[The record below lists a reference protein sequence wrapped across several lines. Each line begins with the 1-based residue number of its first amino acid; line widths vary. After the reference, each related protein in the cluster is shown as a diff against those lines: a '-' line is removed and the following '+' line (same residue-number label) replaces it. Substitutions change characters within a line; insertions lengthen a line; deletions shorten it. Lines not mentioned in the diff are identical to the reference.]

1 MKSSQ
6 LEKIKKKGVKIL
18 DSSTTFIDN
27 SVKIGAGT
35 VIFPLTQIYGKTRI
49 GKNCKITSSVL
60 KDCVIGNNVTIG
72 PFSHIRPGTVIED
85 DVEIGNFV
93 EIVRSKVET
102 GAKVKH
108 FSYLGDATVGKK
120 VNVGAGTITANFDG
134 KNKWETQI
142 GEETFVGVDTSI
154 VAPVKIGKRVKT
166 GAGAVI
172 LEDLPDDATA
182 VGVPAKVIKVKG
194 KRITS

>member
-18 DSSTTFIDN
+18 DSSTAFIDN

-49 GKNCKITSSVL
+49 GKNCKIISSVL

-85 DVEIGNFV
+85 DVEVGNFG
-93 EIVRSKVET
+93 EIVRSRVER

-120 VNVGAGTITANFDG
+120 VNIGAGTVTANFDG
-134 KNKWETQI
+134 RRKSKTYI
-142 GEETFVGVDTSI
+142 GDESFVGVDTSF
-154 VAPVKIGKRVKT
+154 VAPVKVGKRVKT
-166 GAGAVI
+166 GAGSVV
-172 LEDLPDDATA
+172 LENLPDDATA
-182 VGVPAKVIKVKG
+182 VGIPAKIIKIKG
-194 KRITS
+194 KKVNK